1 MALVARAAMALFG
14 GAEHG
19 VPCTIPCST
28 SLRSMD
34 RSFLLPCTARVFC
47 AVSSPRG

>member
-1 MALVARAAMALFG
+1 MALVARAAMALFS

-19 VPCTIPCST
+19 VLCTIPCST

-34 RSFLLPCTARVFC
+34 RSFLLRCTARVFC
-47 AVSSPRG
+47 VASSPRG